1 MAPIVTCRP
10 TWRIITPLIAVSA
23 FGLVACNNTQE
34 SSDVPGTPPPVWT
47 ENPAGNTTSAT
58 TGAPGQTRE
67 GSAQVELKDPTGRQ
81 VGTAHFATVGGKV
94 RLTVEAQGLSP
105 GFHGLHIHQY
115 GKCEPNS
122 TAPSGGPPGHFL
134 SAGGHLHL
142 DGPEQHPAAGD
153 MTALQV
159 GKDGTGRLVTIND
172 SVTMDQITGKALILH
187 AGPDN
192 FANIPTRYQTDGVPG
207 PDAETLSTGDSGPRI
222 ACAVIS

>member
-1 MAPIVTCRP
+1 MALRATYRPVQRTIAPLLAVT
-10 TWRIITPLIAVSA
+10 A
-23 FGLVACNNTQE
+23 FGVAACNNSQE
-34 SSDVPGTPPPVWT
+34 SSEVPGTTPPVWT
-47 ENPAGNTTSAT
+47 AGNTNSAT
-58 TGAPGQTRE
+58 TETPRQHRE
-67 GSAQVELKDPTGRQ
+67 GSEQVELRDPTGRQ

-94 RLTVEAQGLSP
+94 RLTVDAQGLTP

-122 TAPSGGPPGHFL
+122 IAPSGGPPGHFL

-142 DGPEQHPAAGD
+142 DGPEHHPAAGD

-159 GKDGTGRLVTIND
+159 GKDGTGRLVTTTD
-172 SVTMDQITGKALILH
+172 SITVDQITGKAVILH

-192 FANIPTRYQTDGVPG
+192 FANIPNRYQAGGVPG

-222 ACAVIS
+222 ACGVIG